1 MSKTEFLNFV
11 EIGDT
16 GKTKV
21 YRVANLNGI
30 TLGEIRWFGNWR
42 KYVFYTV
49 PDTLYDSKCLNSIS
63 RFINQL
69 MIARNNARTSS

>member
-1 MSKTEFLNFV
+1 MKEFINFV

-21 YRVANLNGI
+21 YRVTNLQGVP
-30 TLGEIRWFGNWR
+30 LGEIRWFGNWR

-63 RFINQL
+63 KFINQL
-69 MIARNNARTSS
+69 MTERLHARNT